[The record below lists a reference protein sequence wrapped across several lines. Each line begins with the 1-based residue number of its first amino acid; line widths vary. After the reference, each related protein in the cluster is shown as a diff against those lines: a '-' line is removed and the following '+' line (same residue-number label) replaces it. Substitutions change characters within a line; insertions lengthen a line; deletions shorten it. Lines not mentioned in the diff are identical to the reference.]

1 MKKTRTL
8 KKTKINKGEKM
19 LIKHDLIKPISKDQ
33 NESLYIFSWNS
44 GEIIELHTEQTFK
57 EQYNKNTNPEL
68 WEEQSVFSYSGKIS
82 IMECIFDDNMA
93 NEETRTYDNMFVV
106 RL

>member
-1 MKKTRTL
+1 
-8 KKTKINKGEKM
+8 M

-33 NESLYIFSWNS
+33 NEALYIFSWNS
-44 GEIIELHTEQTFK
+44 GEFIELHTEQTFK

-68 WEEQSVFSYSGKIS
+68 WEEQNEYDFNHFS